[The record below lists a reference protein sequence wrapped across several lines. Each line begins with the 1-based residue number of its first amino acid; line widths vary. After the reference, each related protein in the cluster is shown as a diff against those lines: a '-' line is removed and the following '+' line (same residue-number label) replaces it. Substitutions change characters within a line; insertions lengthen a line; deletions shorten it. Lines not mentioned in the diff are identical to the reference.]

1 MLLPCLKPLKA
12 PPFSVLFMMLCI
24 SQPLSI
30 SPNLPRTA
38 LLSVFPSLA
47 TQAFIQSS
55 KNLNHIPSYPRP
67 FSCTDI
73 FIKVLFF
80 LPLPHYSSFSLLHM
94 FLHLFSYSLQ
104 YIFTIT
110 INLLLECYL
119 SPCRT
124 QSSLRMDILS
134 LFIALSSPN
143 KKIHSRCSLKID
155 WLTE

>member
-24 SQPLSI
+24 SEPLSS

-80 LPLPHYSSFSLLHM
+80 LPFPTTLPSACCTCSCIYFLILYSTYSQSQLIYYWSVISL
-94 FLHLFSYSLQ
+94 
-104 YIFTIT
+104 
-110 INLLLECYL
+110 
-119 SPCRT
+119 PVG
-124 QSSLRMDILS
+124 
-134 LFIALSSPN
+134 
-143 KKIHSRCSLKID
+143 LKVS
-155 WLTE
+155 